1 MSDFDS
7 MVDDNAPPAPVTGQ
21 PALAPAPQQ
30 AGGVSFDDMQDDE
43 EKYGT
48 AGQMAKTFVEGASQ
62 GVLGPAAPYLE
73 KTLGIA
79 DEKDILSRQETN
91 PITHGVGEVAGL
103 AGTSMAG
110 VGAGALLGKAGE
122 AAKALAFGEKA
133 AEGASLGF
141 KVGASAVAQ
150 AAEMG
155 VMQGSDEVSKMILN
169 DPNTSAESAIA
180 NIGMAAA
187 LGGAG
192 GAFMTGAVNPLWEA
206 TVGPKVEGFLQGL
219 KNHIDGTPFAMAGDL
234 KAAEQS
240 LGIEIAPELKAAMS
254 GNHTAAESFNIL
266 KESGNKGLAE
276 SLEKFHND
284 LGESVANGL
293 GIAPEDVAVHS
304 EHEAGNSILDSFKKE
319 YKEKYGPIAEAMDNR
334 NMEAAKIAIDD
345 ESRLAKY
352 GQMLEDGMQK
362 WGTDSPMYK
371 EYNTW
376 GNRLLAKDT
385 VGGLDM
391 IKTELNGEISKAV
404 RAGDS
409 NTMMA
414 LKDIRSSLSDF
425 QEAQLAKIP
434 GKEGMIAERAATN
447 ASYKEFAKMSGDLTD
462 HLGVGNF
469 KGAGTLMSKLGN
481 DVSPEQLLKKFS
493 FKGNADFIPFLKQN
507 FPEVYNKVREQE
519 LKNFLKPAVLAAKGD
534 APINIGKLNS
544 LIENGMAGQPEYIK
558 SILPQE
564 ALDKIAAANKLAEAL
579 PIKPSSGAAGHMAG
593 LFKDM
598 PRSALAGVSMIMGHN
613 PIIGGIIGHMSQLMG
628 RDLPDA
634 MRLAHLKYLA
644 SDQPIKAAG
653 FKSMVE
659 FFHNTYKGENLLSK
673 ATANVFKR
681 GAQVLT
687 DNMMP
692 NKADREKLDKTVTQ
706 LQENPEKLM
715 KMQQGNVGHYLPNHQ
730 IGISATQANAVQYL
744 QHLKPKDHILG
755 PLDKPVPPQPVEI
768 ARYNRALD
776 IAQQPAIVLHH
787 IKEGTLQTSDIA
799 DLHTMYPGIYKN
811 MTAKLSDAMTSHHS
825 NEEPIPYRT
834 RVGIGLFLGAPID
847 KSMEPMSIVAA
858 QMGSK
863 SAGQAQQGQQKPP
876 PASKTNKLGKSVSE
890 YRTPGQAAEKD
901 RSSRD

>member
-1 MSDFDS
+1 MSDIPEGGIPLDQFEGATAPEGAIP
-7 MVDDNAPPAPVTGQ
+7 VDQFESHAEHYGSATEMGKTFLEGVGRGVAGP
-21 PALAPAPQQ
+21 LAPI
-30 AGGVSFDDMQDDE
+30 
-43 EKYGT
+43 
-48 AGQMAKTFVEGASQ
+48 
-62 GVLGPAAPYLE
+62 LE
-73 KTLGIA
+73 KSFGVKEENIRA
-79 DEKDILSRQETN
+79 REEEN
-91 PITHGVGEVAGL
+91 PITHGAGEMTGLVGSTLTGTGLGAGL
-103 AGTSMAG
+103 EAT
-110 VGAGALLGKAGE
+110 GAAT
-122 AAKALAFGEKA
+122 KALAFGEKA

-206 TVGPKVEGFLQGL
+206 TVGPKVEGLLQGI
-219 KNHIDGTPFAMAGDL
+219 KNHIDGTPFAMSGDL
-234 KAAEQS
+234 SAAQQS
-240 LGIEIAPELKAAMS
+240 LGIEIAPELKAAMT
-254 GNHTAAESFNIL
+254 GNRTAADSFNIL

-284 LGESVANGL
+284 LGESVTNSL
-293 GIAPEDVAVHS
+293 GIAPEDIAVHS

-319 YKEKYGPIAEAMDNR
+319 YKEKYGPIAEAMDQR
-334 NMEAAKIAIDD
+334 NMEAAKISIDD
-345 ESRLAKY
+345 ESRLTKY

-391 IKTELNGEISKAV
+391 IKTELNGEISKAM

-409 NTMMA
+409 NTMSA

-425 QEAQLAKIP
+425 QESQLAKIP

-447 ASYKEFAKMSGDLTD
+447 AAYKDFAKMSGDLTD

-493 FKGNADFIPFLKQN
+493 FKGNTDFIPFLKQN
-507 FPEVYNKVREQE
+507 FPEVYEKVREQE
-519 LKNFLKPAVLAAKGD
+519 LKNFLKPAVLSAKGD
-534 APINIGKLNS
+534 APINIGKLNT
-544 LIENGMAGQPEYIK
+544 LIEKGMAGQPEYIK
-558 SILPQE
+558 SILPPE

-579 PIKPSSGAAGHMAG
+579 PIKPSSGTAGHMAG

-613 PIIGGIIGHMSQLMG
+613 PIIGGVIGHMSQIMG

-653 FKSMVE
+653 FKSMVD
-659 FFHNTYKGENLLSK
+659 FFHNTYRGENLLSK
-673 ATANVFKR
+673 ATSNVFKR

-687 DNMMP
+687 DSAMP
-692 NKADREKLDKTVTQ
+692 NKADREKLDKTIGQ
-706 LQENPEKLM
+706 LQENPEQLT
-715 KMQQGNVGHYLPNHQ
+715 KMQSGNVGHYLPNHQ
-730 IGISATQANAVQYL
+730 IGISVTQANAVQYL
-744 QHLKPKDHILG
+744 QSIKPKDHILG
-755 PLDKPVPPQPVEI
+755 PLDKPVPPQPAEI

-776 IAQQPAIVLHH
+776 IAQQPAVVLHH
-787 IKEGTLQTSDIA
+787 IKEGTLQASDIA

-811 MTAKLSDAMTSHHS
+811 MTAKLSDAMTAHHS
-825 NEEPIPYRT
+825 DEEAIPYRT
-834 RVGIGLFLGAPID
+834 RVGLGLFLGAPID
-847 KSMEPMSIVAA
+847 KSMEPQSILAA
-858 QMGSK
+858 QASSK
-863 SAGQAQQGQQKPP
+863 SAGQAQQKPP
-876 PASKTNKLGKSVSE
+876 PAAKTNKLGKSISE